1 MWAKVKGGG
10 ANAVLSVGGVAPSVL
25 DCTLIGLMSSIRIR
39 SLVAA
44 GAVIVLMS
52 ACASVP
58 KQIYTQEEIVSQM
71 EARVSAEMRDQI
83 VIPFEIDDE
92 IRQLADDITR
102 GMTND
107 RQKVSAI
114 VNAIIGL
121 TDFSISYDWLSNKTA
136 REVFRQGRGN
146 CLAYSNLFVGMARH
160 VGLEAVYVDVV
171 SIEEQ
176 TREADVIVNN
186 GHITAGIKRG
196 ADVLVI
202 DFTRT
207 PERQYIGFEVIDD
220 LEAIANFYN
229 NQGFLY
235 GYFTENEGLDFD
247 PMVKEM
253 EMYRLALEVVPT
265 FQRARNNLGVG
276 LRRRGKVQEAIE
288 QYNMAIEAEPKFA
301 DAHANL
307 GAAYFGLGRFDDA
320 VRELEIASS
329 QAGSNAYFHHH
340 LGVVYYRLEKYD
352 DAIKEFRSALSRESG
367 MASARFYLGESYL
380 KLGDRRKAREEY
392 VAALELDPN
401 HVSARAKLSLLATED
416 ADQNLN

>member
-1 MWAKVKGGG
+1 M
-10 ANAVLSVGGVAPSVL
+10 LSA
-25 DCTLIGLMSSIRIR
+25 RIR
-39 SLVAA
+39 SLVAV

-92 IRQLADDITR
+92 IRQLADDITSS
-102 GMTND
+102 MTDD
-107 RQKVSAI
+107 RQKVRAI

-171 SIEEQ
+171 SVEEQ

-207 PERQYIGFEVIDD
+207 PERQYIGFKVIDD
-220 LEAIANFYN
+220 LEAIANYYN

-235 GYFTENEGLDFD
+235 GYFTEEEADLDFD
-247 PMVKEM
+247 PLVKEL
-253 EMYRLALEVVPT
+253 EMYQLALEVVPT

-288 QYNMAIEAEPKFA
+288 QYNMAIEAEPEFA

-307 GAAYFGLGRFDDA
+307 GAAYYGLGRIDDA

-352 DAIKEFRSALSRESG
+352 DAIKSFRSALSRESG
-367 MASARFYLGESYL
+367 MASARYYLGESYL
-380 KLGDRRKAREEY
+380 KLGDRGKAREEY

-401 HVSARAKLSLLATED
+401 HSSARAKLRLLAAEEEGQ
-416 ADQNLN
+416 ALN

>member
-1 MWAKVKGGG
+1 
-10 ANAVLSVGGVAPSVL
+10 
-25 DCTLIGLMSSIRIR
+25 MSSARIR
-39 SLVAA
+39 SLVGV
-44 GAVIVLMS
+44 GAVAVLMG

-58 KQIYTQEEIVSQM
+58 KTIYTQEEIVSQM

-102 GMTND
+102 GMTDD

-114 VNAIIGL
+114 VNAIISL

-136 REVFRQGRGN
+136 TEVFRQGRGN

-186 GHITAGIKRG
+186 GHITAGINRG

-207 PERQYIGFEVIDD
+207 PERRYIGFEVIDD
-220 LEAIANFYN
+220 LEAIANYYN

-235 GYFTENEGLDFD
+235 GYFTETEGNDLDFD

-253 EMYRLALEVVPT
+253 EMYQLALEVVPT

-288 QYNMAIEAEPKFA
+288 QYNMAIEAEPEFA

-307 GAAYFGLGRFDDA
+307 GAAYYGLGRIDDA
-320 VRELEIASS
+320 LRELEIASS

-340 LGVVYYRLEKYD
+340 LGVVYYQLKQYD
-352 DAIKEFRSALSRESG
+352 DAIKAFRSALSRESG

-380 KLGDRRKAREEY
+380 KLGDRGKAMEEY

-401 HVSARAKLSLLATED
+401 HASARAKVRLLTAEEEGP
-416 ADQNLN
+416 ALN

>member
-1 MWAKVKGGG
+1 
-10 ANAVLSVGGVAPSVL
+10 
-25 DCTLIGLMSSIRIR
+25 MSSSQLR
-39 SLVAA
+39 SLASVSAVAF
-44 GAVIVLMS
+44 LMT

-58 KQIYTQEEIVSQM
+58 KTIYTQEEIVSQM

-102 GMTND
+102 SMVDD
-107 RQKVSAI
+107 RQKVRAI

-136 REVFRQGRGN
+136 KEVFRQGRGN

-171 SIEEQ
+171 SVEEQ
-176 TREADVIVNN
+176 TREADIIVNN

-207 PERQYIGFEVIDD
+207 PERQYIGFKVIDD
-220 LEAIANFYN
+220 LEAIANYYN

-235 GYFTENEGLDFD
+235 GYFTEEEADLDFD
-247 PMVKEM
+247 PLVKEM
-253 EMYRLALEVVPT
+253 EMYQLALEVVPT

-288 QYNMAIEAEPKFA
+288 QYNMAIEAEPEFA

-307 GAAYFGLGRFDDA
+307 GAAYYLLGRVEDA

-329 QAGSNAYFHHH
+329 HAGSNAYFHHH
-340 LGVVYYRLEKYD
+340 LGVVYYRLEQYD
-352 DAIKEFRSALSRESG
+352 DAIKSFRSALSRESG
-367 MASARFYLGESYL
+367 MASARYYLGESYL
-380 KLGDRRKAREEY
+380 KLGDTDQAIEEY
-392 VAALELDPN
+392 VTALELDPN
-401 HVSARAKLSLLATED
+401 HASARAKLRLLAAED
-416 ADQNLN
+416 AQNLN